1 MNIKHRTTQEQ
12 TNDVFKCTECQLQ
25 FSEKWNLMNH
35 KKNNHEVTEICEHFL
50 KDKCSFSAKTCW
62 NLHQKPNSKHSSTE
76 KTSSSDIEVIK
87 CYTCNEAFRTRNKM
101 MKHRKKAHIELVKE
115 CRENVKNDCDFTTD
129 TCWYK
134 HSNPQDFQQDPDNMA
149 PPAEK

>member
-1 MNIKHRTTQEQ
+1 
-12 TNDVFKCTECQLQ
+12 
-25 FSEKWNLMNH
+25 
-35 KKNNHEVTEICEHFL
+35 
-50 KDKCSFSAKTCW
+50 
-62 NLHQKPNSKHSSTE
+62 
-76 KTSSSDIEVIK
+76 
-87 CYTCNEAFRTRNKM
+87 M

-134 HSNPQDFQQDPDNMA
+134 HRNPQDFQQDPDNMV